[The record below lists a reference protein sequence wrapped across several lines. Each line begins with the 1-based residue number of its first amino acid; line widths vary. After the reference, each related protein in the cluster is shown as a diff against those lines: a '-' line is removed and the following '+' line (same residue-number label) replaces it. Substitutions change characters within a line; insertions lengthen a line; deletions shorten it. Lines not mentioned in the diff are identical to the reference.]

1 MQRKP
6 QNWWLNTLNT
16 DMNFFGIFIGL
27 STLCIIGMGFGWVI
41 RGERYFGYL
50 WWPYV
55 MGLGVL
61 LVIASLFLANDWASA
76 LVGAFGASL
85 LWGSTELK
93 EQAVRA
99 ELGWYPFRQ
108 KKIPPPGAE
117 TIKKWPAPHL

>member
-1 MQRKP
+1 
-6 QNWWLNTLNT
+6 
-16 DMNFFGIFIGL
+16 MNFFGPTLGIATLLIIGL
-27 STLCIIGMGFGWVI
+27 GFVWVI

-61 LVIASLFLANDWASA
+61 LILLSLFITNVWLSA
-76 LVGAFGASL
+76 LLGVSGASL

-99 ELGWYPFRQ
+99 EVGWYPFRAR
-108 KKIPPPGAE
+108 KILPPFASIVE
-117 TIKKWPAPHL
+117 KWKAPHL